1 MDAAGV
7 DRPTALVCG
16 ERAVL
21 LREAALT
28 LAERGYD
35 VHLPQELTTGLDPS
49 GRWRRRLHPAEDA
62 ERALLAAVVGRA
74 RPLEVAVL
82 DRAEPSVAR
91 AVTVL
96 QGLNGRGRV
105 LELRRPRWWHRA
117 PRALDVLYVATQ
129 RRRVVRALHAVAPRA

>member
-82 DRAEPSVAR
+82 DRA
-91 AVTVL
+91 
-96 QGLNGRGRV
+96 
-105 LELRRPRWWHRA
+105 
-117 PRALDVLYVATQ
+117 
-129 RRRVVRALHAVAPRA
+129 